1 MEMALKPVRSKV
13 CTGRFVTS
21 RPQVLQTTDLREGLP
36 RMLRPA
42 KTCPRVKRLLL
53 IEPVSLKATSPSFP
67 VDCTH
72 RMFTVSCTML
82 ETTSMAEMT

>member
-1 MEMALKPVRSKV
+1 
-13 CTGRFVTS
+13 
-21 RPQVLQTTDLREGLP
+21 
-36 RMLRPA
+36 MLRPA